1 LLHGQEFEPAHYGII
16 KQKKEKGITMLEK
29 KNYES
34 LNCIDGDTD
43 VCEEIEDYTG
53 YICDVIAE
61 VADSNVSIYNSN
73 LWNNAPNIEG
83 YIGDAISEGL
93 VDLKNFD
100 LMRLFQ
106 AGEYGYYTQ
115 LLYENLQT
123 IIYNIAVNYINENYS
138 NVKISEEDLED
149 ALTGIDN
156 NNTFDDIT
164 DAVDCLVEEIK
175 EEEEEELI

>member
-1 LLHGQEFEPAHYGII
+1 
-16 KQKKEKGITMLEK
+16 MLEK

-53 YICDVIAE
+53 YICDAISEA
-61 VADSNVSIYNSN
+61 ADSFVSIYNSD
-73 LWNNAPNIEG
+73 LWENAPNIEG
-83 YIGDAISEGL
+83 CIGDAISEGL

-106 AGEYGYYTQ
+106 AGEYEYYIQ
-115 LLYENLQT
+115 LLYDNLET
-123 IIYNIAVNYINENYS
+123 IVYNVAVNYLNENYP
-138 NVKISEEDLED
+138 NVEVNEKDLED
-149 ALTGIDN
+149 VLTDIDN

-164 DAVDCLVEEIK
+164 DAVDCLIEEI
-175 EEEEEELI
+175 EEEEGKEVIK